1 MITKDLKKNNE
12 DIALRILYVP
22 YEEEE
27 NEIIDVQP
35 EYISKFN
42 FTKKKQVVLLK
53 ISDGSGKWHFLALKS
68 ELEENS
74 DCMKPTKSFS
84 KLMRNISSNSH
95 ENYYCFGC
103 FHSFRCKSTLEKY
116 TLLWKIMTLY
126 EDCIQKLCKELREKA
141 TDIFNTEKIPM
152 TPLTPE
158 QKKKH
163 SDSDKCFICP
173 GEFNNN
179 KKSKKE
185 S

>member
-68 ELEENS
+68 EL
-74 DCMKPTKSFS
+74 
-84 KLMRNISSNSH
+84 
-95 ENYYCFGC
+95 
-103 FHSFRCKSTLEKY
+103 
-116 TLLWKIMTLY
+116 
-126 EDCIQKLCKELREKA
+126 A
-141 TDIFNTEKIPM
+141 
-152 TPLTPE
+152 
-158 QKKKH
+158 
-163 SDSDKCFICP
+163 
-173 GEFNNN
+173 
-179 KKSKKE
+179 
-185 S
+185 